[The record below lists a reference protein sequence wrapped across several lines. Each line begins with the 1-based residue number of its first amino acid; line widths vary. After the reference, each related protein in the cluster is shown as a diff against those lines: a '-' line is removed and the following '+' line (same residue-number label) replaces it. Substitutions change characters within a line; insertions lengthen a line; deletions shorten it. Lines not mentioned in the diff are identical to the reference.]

1 MTARRS
7 FAHARVEQVGLT
19 LVSDTRQEGSSEQI
33 ARRAYEIYLE
43 RGGAEGG
50 ALEDWLHAER
60 HLRGETGVLPPG
72 EKPPSESSEQR

>member
-19 LVSDTRQEGSSEQI
+19 LVSGTRQEGSSEQI

-60 HLRGETGVLPPG
+60 HLRGETGRVPRAKR
-72 EKPPSESSEQR
+72 EASDA

>member
-19 LVSDTRQEGSSEQI
+19 LVSDTRREGSSELI
-33 ARRAYEIYLE
+33 ARRAYETCLE

-60 HLRGETGVLPPG
+60 HLRRETGRVPRAKR
-72 EKPPSESSEQR
+72 ETSDA